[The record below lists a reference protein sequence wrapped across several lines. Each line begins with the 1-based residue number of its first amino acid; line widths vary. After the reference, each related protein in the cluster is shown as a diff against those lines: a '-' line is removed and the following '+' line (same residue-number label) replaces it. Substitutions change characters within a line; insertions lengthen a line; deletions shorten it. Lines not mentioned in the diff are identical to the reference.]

1 MRFSLSKESVGYHQ
15 VKSYH
20 EVQNFL
26 PLMIPTTIPKI
37 SMNYLETYACSTYI
51 PIKISS
57 YKKLL
62 TTRYSSNQAI

>member
-1 MRFSLSKESVGYHQ
+1 MRFSLSKENVGYHQ

-26 PLMIPTTIPKI
+26 PLLIPTTIPKT
-37 SMNYLETYACSTYI
+37 SMNCLETYACSTYM
-51 PIKISS
+51 PIKIFY
-57 YKKLL
+57 YKILL